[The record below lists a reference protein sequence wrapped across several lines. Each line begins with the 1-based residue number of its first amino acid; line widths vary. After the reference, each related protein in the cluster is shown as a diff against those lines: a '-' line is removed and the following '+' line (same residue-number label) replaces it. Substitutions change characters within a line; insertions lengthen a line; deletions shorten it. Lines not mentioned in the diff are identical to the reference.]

1 MKKIPSL
8 GEQEMEVLRFVS
20 EKEPVTVRDVAQYFE
35 VEKKLARTTVLTV
48 MERLR
53 KKGFLS
59 RQKDLG
65 VFVYSAKFQTR
76 DVLTSKVTDFVQKTL
91 GGSVSPLLRYF
102 LDSKQLSKDEVEQLK
117 ALVAKFE
124 DGNGESI

>member
-8 GEQEMEVLRFVS
+8 GEQEMEILKFIS
-20 EKEPVTVRDVAQYFE
+20 ENEPVTVRDVAQYFE

-53 KKGFLS
+53 KKGFLA

-91 GGSVSPLLRYF
+91 GGSVSPLLKYF

-117 ALVAKFE
+117 ALVAKFD
-124 DGNGESI
+124 DGDGGAL